1 MTTCRLPIREDLN
14 NYHMVNIPH
23 KIKMKHTF
31 LYIFLF
37 FGIAFTA
44 SAQVNDALNTA
55 TNNKQFSAD
64 SAQFSAY
71 DFAKTSPFFIKKLMP
86 LTFNGLKI
94 NQIFEKGHL
103 MKAQGATQ
111 VNTTALST
119 EGISQLKSITLWGLF
134 SYNRS
139 VEDSTSFSHQTRN
152 NLANPYYFGSVKNLN
167 YQRTVYNLKAL
178 ASKNL
183 LNDNLPIGL
192 GADYRIG
199 NHYST
204 NDPRGEISEYQLNL
218 VGSLGYNLT
227 KELTIGAAYRYGY
240 GSEKVNVAYK
250 NNSLSQ
256 GKVIPEFTNYLIN
269 GYGEGEEYNE
279 KRTFQN
285 NQIRN
290 GLDAYLTFEN
300 EKLGSFNFTF
310 QTSKEKQKF
319 DYRTSLAIVEY
330 ISFNLV
336 RENYRLFWLKKNATD
351 RFSADLNYTKNNGD
365 NYLNVYLANS
375 YLYTNNSISAKGYYT
390 LINKQFSHNFGLG
403 LSKYE
408 ERKQDGIAG
417 NDIRFNQLNYS
428 LSYGINHQNKNNHN
442 WGISVTGLYNQY
454 LDSDFSVLLANEGV
468 FTRNV
473 IYYDYAFNT
482 TSKFGANLTGD
493 YSIPMF
499 KQIQAGIKLGL
510 NYWRR
515 DDLKDFGRT
524 LTSAPG
530 KDRFSS
536 NISLNLYF

>member
-1 MTTCRLPIREDLN
+1 MAKILHI
-14 NYHMVNIPH
+14 
-23 KIKMKHTF
+23 IKMKHNI
-31 LYIFLF
+31 LYTLLIF
-37 FGIAFTA
+37 GTAFTA
-44 SAQVNDALNTA
+44 SAQVNDASNTA
-55 TNNKQFSAD
+55 TNNKRFSAD

-86 LTFNGLKI
+86 LTFNSLKI

-103 MKAQGATQ
+103 MKAQDATQ
-111 VNTTALST
+111 INTTALST
-119 EGISQLKSITLWGLF
+119 EGISQLKSVTLWGLF

-152 NLANPYYFGSVKNLN
+152 NLVNPYYFGSVENLN

-183 LNDNLPIGL
+183 LNDNLPVGL

-204 NDPRGEISEYQLNL
+204 NDPRGEISDYQLNL
-218 VGSLGYNLT
+218 VASIGYNIA

-240 GSEKVNVAYK
+240 GLEKVNVAYK

-279 KRTFQN
+279 RRTFQN
-285 NQIRN
+285 NQTRD
-290 GLDAYLTFEN
+290 GLDAYLTFDN
-300 EKLGSFNFTF
+300 ETMGSFNFTF

-319 DYRTSLAIVEY
+319 DYRTSSGITKY
-330 ISFNLV
+330 ISFNLIN
-336 RENYRLFWLKKNATD
+336 EKYRLFWLKKGRNNK
-351 RFSADLNYTKNNGD
+351 FSADLAYYRNNGD
-365 NYLNVYLANS
+365 NYLNIYLANS
-375 YLYTNNSISAKGYYT
+375 YLYKDNTIAARGLFS
-390 LINKQFSHNFGLG
+390 LINNQITHNFGLG
-403 LSKYE
+403 LSKYG

-428 LSYGINHQNKNNHN
+428 LSYGINRQNKNNHN
-442 WGISVTGLYNQY
+442 WGFSLTGLYNQY
-454 LDSDFSVLLANEGV
+454 LDSDFNVLLANEGV

-473 IYYDYAFNT
+473 IYYDYAYHT

-499 KQIQAGIKLGL
+499 KQVQAGIKVALT
-510 NYWRR
+510 YWRR
-515 DDLKDFGRT
+515 EDLKDFGRT
-524 LTSAPG
+524 LTNAPG

>member
-1 MTTCRLPIREDLN
+1 
-14 NYHMVNIPH
+14 
-23 KIKMKHTF
+23 MKHTF

-37 FGIAFTA
+37 FGIAFTT
-44 SAQVNDALNTA
+44 SAQVNDALNTV

-86 LTFNGLKI
+86 LTFNSLKI

-103 MKAQGATQ
+103 MKAQDATQ
-111 VNTTALST
+111 INTTALST

-204 NDPRGEISEYQLNL
+204 NDPRGEISDYQLNL
-218 VGSLGYNLT
+218 VASIGYNIT
-227 KELTIGAAYRYGY
+227 KELTIGTAYRHGY
-240 GSEKVNVAYK
+240 GLEKVNVAYK
-250 NNSLSQ
+250 NSSLSQ
-256 GKVIPEFTNYLIN
+256 GKVIPAFTNYLIN
-269 GYGEGEEYNE
+269 GYGEGEEYNSD
-279 KRTFQN
+279 RTFQD
-285 NQIRN
+285 NQTRN

-336 RENYRLFWLKKNATD
+336 RENYRLFWLKKNATG

-375 YLYTNNSISAKGYYT
+375 YLYTNNTISAKGYYT
-390 LINKQFSHNFGLG
+390 LINKQISHNFGLG

-408 ERKQDGIAG
+408 ERKQDGVAG
-417 NDIRFNQLNYS
+417 NDIMFNQLNYS

-473 IYYDYAFNT
+473 IYYDYAYNT

-499 KQIQAGIKLGL
+499 KQIQAGIKIGL
-510 NYWRR
+510 TYWRR
-515 DDLKDFGRT
+515 DDLKDFGRV
-524 LTSAPG
+524 LTNTPG

>member
-1 MTTCRLPIREDLN
+1 
-14 NYHMVNIPH
+14 MVKISH

-31 LYIFLF
+31 LSIFLF
-37 FGIAFTA
+37 FGIAFTG

-55 TNNKQFSAD
+55 TNNRQFSAD

-86 LTFNGLKI
+86 LTFNSLSI

-103 MKAQGATQ
+103 MKAQDATQ

-183 LNDNLPIGL
+183 LNENLPFGL

-204 NDPRGEISEYQLNL
+204 NDPRGEISDYQLNL
-218 VGSLGYNLT
+218 VASIGYNIT
-227 KELTIGAAYRYGY
+227 KELAIGAAYRHGY
-240 GSEKVNVAYK
+240 GLEKVNVAYK

-279 KRTFQN
+279 RRTFQN
-285 NQIRN
+285 SQTRD

-300 EKLGSFNFTF
+300 EKMGSFNFTF

-319 DYRTSLAIVEY
+319 DYRTSSGILEY

-336 RENYRLFWLKKNATD
+336 RENYRLFWLKKNASN
-351 RFSADLNYTKNNGD
+351 RFSADLSYTKNNGY

-375 YLYTNNSISAKGYYT
+375 YLYKNNTITAKGYFS
-390 LINKQFSHNFGLG
+390 LIKNQITHNFGLS
-403 LSKYE
+403 LSKYK

-417 NDIRFNQLNYS
+417 NDIGFNQLNYS

-442 WGISVTGLYNQY
+442 WGLSLTGLYNQY

-473 IYYDYAFNT
+473 IYYDYAYNT
-482 TSKFGANLTGD
+482 TSKFGANLSGD

-499 KQIQAGIKLGL
+499 KQIQAGIKVALT
-510 NYWRR
+510 YWRR
-515 DDLKDFGRT
+515 EDLKDFGRV
-524 LTSAPG
+524 LTYTPG